1 MGLVKRALANP
12 YLVVVFVLAV
22 MVIGVV
28 SAARLPSDLLPL
40 FKTPAVQVLTLY
52 PGMPPE
58 VMERD
63 ITSRIERWTG
73 QAVGIE
79 RQEARSLL
87 GVSVVKDFFREDMDL
102 NTALSQVTSL
112 AMSDTYYLPP
122 GTAPPMVMPF
132 DPTAS
137 VPLCLVSVSSET
149 MTEKQLYD
157 VAYYEMRN
165 RLQSIQGVIAPAVY
179 GGVPRRIFAYL
190 DRDQL
195 EARNLSPLDVNR
207 AIQSGNPFVP
217 TGSVRI
223 GETEYYLRDNAMVE
237 SVPELNDIPVKFEN
251 GQPIYIRDVG
261 LAQDTNQIQSN
272 IVRINGRRQVY
283 IPIYRQPGANTLEI
297 VDSVKAKSQQIL
309 QRIRQ
314 FNPEAEDLRLD
325 VVMDQSKFVRASIDT
340 LQTSGL
346 IGAALVMLV
355 VLLFL
360 GSIRSTLIVLT
371 AIPVAILGAF
381 IGLFYTGDTINAMTL
396 GGLSLAI
403 GILVDQAI
411 VVMEN
416 IQRHLAMGKNRRQ
429 AALDGAGEVAMP
441 VLVSTLTFIVVFY
454 PVVLLSGMAKFLFTP
469 LALAVTFATL
479 TSYIIAMTFI
489 PVAAATLLKTSA
501 GGGRLAGA
509 LSGAYGALAGWTLK
523 LRIPVVLAA
532 VALSVGA
539 GAVVPSLGTELF
551 PPVDGGQF
559 TILVRGELGTRIERM
574 EALVAEIEAA
584 VQGEVG
590 AADPEDTDGSSDL
603 SLLISNIGVL
613 YDWPAAYTPNTG
625 PMDAFLL
632 LQLKDDRKQ
641 TAQQHA
647 SRLRAVLAKKF
658 PHVEFAYDTGGMM
671 TAALNFGLP
680 SPIDIQVQGS
690 KLEVLDEIGRAIRDV
705 ASEVEG
711 AVDARVAQPFDYP
724 ALRINVDRVKAGQ
737 FGLTQ
742 EDVIKNVAAA
752 INSSVNFA
760 PSFWIAP
767 NGNHYFMGVQYKETE
782 IESLDTLLDIPI
794 TGPGSK
800 SAVLLRS
807 VATLEETVTPP
818 MVSHVNI
825 TRTVDVFVNVEGR
838 DVGSV
843 AADIRERLGESPSFT
858 ALMDEYE
865 AKGYAWSIS
874 GEVESMQKS
883 FGQFGTGLIIAAI
896 LVYLVMVA
904 QFRSFLVPFVI
915 LLTVPLGG
923 VGVIGALLV
932 TGTHMSIPAFM
943 GLILMVGIV
952 VQYSILLVEFAARR
966 IREGAEVRDAIIEAA
981 KMRVRPVLMTSLTT
995 VLALLPMAFGLGHG
1009 SEGNVPLARAII
1021 GAVIGGA
1028 TLALIVVPPL
1038 LSFVGP
1044 LLRPKVEE
1052 AVA

>member
-1 MGLVKRALANP
+1 
-12 YLVVVFVLAV
+12 
-22 MVIGVV
+22 
-28 SAARLPSDLLPL
+28 
-40 FKTPAVQVLTLY
+40 
-52 PGMPPE
+52 
-58 VMERD
+58 
-63 ITSRIERWTG
+63 
-73 QAVGIE
+73 
-79 RQEARSLL
+79 
-87 GVSVVKDFFREDMDL
+87 
-102 NTALSQVTSL
+102 
-112 AMSDTYYLPP
+112 
-122 GTAPPMVMPF
+122 
-132 DPTAS
+132 
-137 VPLCLVSVSSET
+137 
-149 MTEKQLYD
+149 
-157 VAYYEMRN
+157 MRN

-179 GGVPRRIFAYL
+179 GGVLRRIFTYL

-207 AIQSGNPFVP
+207 AIQTGNPFVP

-223 GETEYYLRDNAMVE
+223 GNTEYYLRDNAMVDT
-237 SVPELNDIPVKFEN
+237 VPEINDIPVKFEN

-340 LQTSGL
+340 LQTSGI
-346 IGAALVMLV
+346 IGAVLVMLV

-371 AIPVAILGAF
+371 AIPVAILGSF

-416 IQRHLAMGKNRRQ
+416 IQRHLAMGKGRRQ

-479 TSYIIAMTFI
+479 TSYLIAMTFI
-489 PVAAATLLKTSA
+489 PVAGAALLKTSS
-501 GGGRLAGA
+501 GEGRLARG
-509 LSGAYGALAGWTLK
+509 LSSAYGAVAGWALK
-523 LRIPVVLAA
+523 LRIPVILAA
-532 VALSVGA
+532 VVLCIGA
-539 GAVVPSLGTELF
+539 AAAVPTLGTELF

-574 EALVAEIEAA
+574 EAIVGEIEAA
-584 VQGEVG
+584 VQAEVG
-590 AADPEDTDGSSDL
+590 AADPGETDDNSDL
-603 SLLISNIGVL
+603 SLLVSNIGVL

-647 SRLRAVLAKKF
+647 SRLRTVLAEKF
-658 PHVEFAYDTGGMM
+658 PDVEFAYDTGGMM

-690 KLEVLDEIGRAIRDV
+690 KLEVLDEIGQAIRDV
-705 ASEVEG
+705 ASKVEG

-752 INSSVNFA
+752 LNSSVNFA

-782 IESLDTLLDIPI
+782 IESLDTILDIPI
-794 TGPGSK
+794 TGPESEA
-800 SAVLLRS
+800 AVLLRS
-807 VATLEETVTPP
+807 VATIEETVTPP
-818 MVSHVNI
+818 IVSHLNI

-843 AADIRERLGESPSFT
+843 AAEIKERLEESPSFT
-858 ALMDEYE
+858 ALMDDYE
-865 AKGYAWSIS
+865 SKGYVWSIS
-874 GEVESMQKS
+874 GEVKSMQES

-904 QFRSFLVPFVI
+904 QFRSFLVPLVI
-915 LLTVPLGG
+915 LLTVPLGA

-952 VQYSILLVEFAARR
+952 VQYSILLVEFALRR
-966 IREGAEVRDAIIEAA
+966 IREGSEVRDAIIEAA

-1021 GAVIGGA
+1021 GAVLGGA
-1028 TLALIVVPPL
+1028 TLALLVVPPL

-1044 LLRPKVEE
+1044 LLKPKAEE
-1052 AVA
+1052 AAA

>member
-1 MGLVKRALANP
+1 LANP

-179 GGVPRRIFAYL
+179 GGVLRRIFAYL

-509 LSGAYGALAGWTLK
+509 LSGAYGALAGWTLR
-523 LRIPVVLAA
+523 LRIPVILAA

-705 ASEVEG
+705 AAEVEG

>member
-179 GGVPRRIFAYL
+179 GGVLRRIFAYL